1 MSVAAVPH
9 DVPAV
14 RRLLIG
20 GTGTVDEAADE
31 LAHQYGDRAG
41 IGIAVYSRG
50 TQLACSASIAS
61 PSRATMA
68 ALLSVIEAKLA
79 GARGP
84 RVVLLSLLAP
94 GRIVSI
100 DQYLSGWAAI
110 GTESVAAV
118 HRGQVTVILAHVPC
132 FMSWSGRQLA
142 EALVRKLGGSRPLE
156 LYLFA
161 TETVWLDE
169 QIEAGRPCD
178 GGLSRRRRRLQSVA
192 ELREET
198 QLVAG
203 YLHGQLGSD
212 GIEYGYDAWRDR
224 PIRSAAPARKAI
236 ALGAIIGAGPSV
248 REPVALAR
256 AALARLTAARAP
268 VGDIDD
274 AHLLLA
280 SGDTRAVEALRRAVR
295 ATGEIVGPGH
305 ADQDYFPGVA
315 LAALGASHALSGAEA
330 EACLV
335 HYRARFRERPTWP
348 AVWWQLRAWS
358 ALARAT
364 PSAVSFVA
372 ELADWAL
379 ARQLPSGAFDTG
391 LPAATPSF
399 QTVCVAEGLLAAAR
413 VAGDGQRYLP
423 AARHALEFASSLVID
438 EGHADIL
445 PRAPRALG
453 GVRTLHSELALRADA
468 AGHYLAALTALSE
481 LTGGE

>member
-1 MSVAAVPH
+1 
-9 DVPAV
+9 
-14 RRLLIG
+14 
-20 GTGTVDEAADE
+20 
-31 LAHQYGDRAG
+31 
-41 IGIAVYSRG
+41 
-50 TQLACSASIAS
+50 
-61 PSRATMA
+61 MA
-68 ALLSVIEAKLA
+68 ALLSVIEAKVA
-79 GARGP
+79 GAPGP

-142 EALVRKLGGSRPLE
+142 EALVRKQGGIRPLE
-156 LYLFA
+156 LYRFA

-192 ELREET
+192 ELRDEM

-224 PIRSAAPARKAI
+224 PIRI
-236 ALGAIIGAGPSV
+236 AGRAQGDRSRGDH
-248 REPVALAR
+248 RRRPVGAR
-256 AALARLTAARAP
+256 AGRARSRGARPAHCGARP

-295 ATGEIVGPGH
+295 ATGEIVAPGR

-315 LAALGASHALSGAEA
+315 LAALGASQALSGAEA
-330 EACLV
+330 EACLE

-358 ALARAT
+358 ALAHAT
-364 PSAVSFVA
+364 PSAASFVA
-372 ELADWAL
+372 KAPGLG
-379 ARQLPSGAFDTG
+379 ARP
-391 LPAATPSF
+391 PAP
-399 QTVCVAEGLLAAAR
+399 
-413 VAGDGQRYLP
+413 
-423 AARHALEFASSLVID
+423 
-438 EGHADIL
+438 
-445 PRAPRALG
+445 LG
-453 GVRTLHSELALRADA
+453 GVRHRPAGSDAELPDRVRRRGAPRRRPRRRGRAALRAGGPPR
-468 AGHYLAALTALSE
+468 AGVRGSRW
-481 LTGGE
+481 